1 MRSVWT
7 FSGQLISPLPSLE
20 RPSRAPNRVLG
31 GASVAVSGD
40 GKQESNS
47 NINAGVIAGSV
58 IGVAALVV
66 FVVMFLLWYRRTSKL
81 KRMACTCLVTS
92 ILCRRTHVCQAV
104 IPVPVESRTSPGVES
119 PIPTKRDRFL
129 ASLAARDMEERVG
142 GFGAS
147 RSSQALTS
155 RSGVNPPQQSA
166 SSTAASNVASQQSG
180 PERTISP
187 GPPPYQ
193 P

>member
-1 MRSVWT
+1 
-7 FSGQLISPLPSLE
+7 
-20 RPSRAPNRVLG
+20 
-31 GASVAVSGD
+31 VAVSGD
-40 GKQESNS
+40 GKQQSNS

-81 KRMACTCLVTS
+81 KRMAL
-92 ILCRRTHVCQAV
+92 

-129 ASLAARDMEERVG
+129 ASLAARDMEERAG

-180 PERTISP
+180 PEETISP